1 MAVED
6 VLEGNKPDMSDYGI
20 DEEGD
25 IPELQTNNHV
35 VVPES
40 AIETTDEID
49 ADLQQIMDT
58 MTDDQY
64 LIQKYLAV
72 LDYIEE
78 YQNSHG

>member
-1 MAVED
+1 
-6 VLEGNKPDMSDYGI
+6 MSDYGI

-49 ADLQQIMDT
+49 VDLQQIMET
-58 MTDDQY
+58 TTDDQY

-72 LDYIEE
+72 LDYIEVH
-78 YQNSHG
+78 QNSRG

>member
-1 MAVED
+1 
-6 VLEGNKPDMSDYGI
+6 MSDYGI

-40 AIETTDEID
+40 PIETTDEID

-58 MTDDQY
+58 TTDDQY

-72 LDYIEE
+72 LDYVEK
-78 YQNSHG
+78 YQNSLG